1 MVTNFLKGTRFGDHA
16 NDHFFMMTEDFAVI
30 DYASSV
36 WIEQLKRY
44 VNRHKKEQ
52 LPRLQ
57 ELKRYYKG
65 DNNIK
70 YRPDKEDSTA
80 ADNRISSDFAKYI
93 TMFEQGYMLGNPVE
107 YKNEDGVV
115 LENIKVFSAKNNEKK
130 HNSSIKKDLC
140 VYGRAYELLT
150 VTERD
155 RVAWVKLYK
164 LSPEQTFVIY
174 DDTYEQNSLMAVNYY
189 DVDYGDAKRKTI
201 IKVYTADRVYTYEWS
216 SQKSD
221 GMKLKDEQEHF
232 FHGVPVNE
240 YSNNE
245 ERLGSY
251 ESVLDNIDAYD
262 LSQSELA
269 NFQQNSND
277 AILLIKGNPYTG
289 ADEKDFFDDGRI
301 NPNGRLGVSM
311 AYKRAQ
317 VLILDD
323 NPNPGGSA
331 PDASYLVK
339 QYDSAGA
346 EAYKERLVNDILRF
360 TFTPDTT
367 DNNFGGVQSGES
379 MKYKLMASDNYRE
392 QQQDLFEAG
401 LMRRL
406 RLAVNIWK
414 IQGNESTAYELIN
427 ETSIVFRPN
436 IPQNEKEIVEMVR
449 TLYGIVSEQT
459 IFEILNQ
466 VTGIDAEVEIER
478 LKDETKE
485 QLEVLP
491 RFGKHEEN
499 GEVTDDEQIE
509 ESENPRGS

>member
-1 MVTNFLKGTRFGDHA
+1 MVTNFLKGTRFADHA
-16 NDHFFMMTEDFAVI
+16 NDHFLMMTEDFAVI

-107 YKNEDGVV
+107 YKNEDDVM

-323 NPNPGGSA
+323 NPNPGGSP
-331 PDASYLVK
+331 PDAGYLVK
-339 QYDSAGA
+339 EYDSAGA

-360 TFTPDTT
+360 TFTPDTL
-367 DNNFGGVQSGES
+367 DSNFSGT
-379 MKYKLMASDNYRE
+379 
-392 QQQDLFEAG
+392 Q
-401 LMRRL
+401 
-406 RLAVNIWK
+406 
-414 IQGNESTAYELIN
+414 
-427 ETSIVFRPN
+427 
-436 IPQNEKEIVEMVR
+436 
-449 TLYGIVSEQT
+449 
-459 IFEILNQ
+459 
-466 VTGIDAEVEIER
+466 
-478 LKDETKE
+478 
-485 QLEVLP
+485 
-491 RFGKHEEN
+491 
-499 GEVTDDEQIE
+499 
-509 ESENPRGS
+509 